1 PEELL
6 ERLAARLEPG
16 AVARRARR
24 SFVAGRRAIL
34 DGQLTQVRALEQLTL
49 RSPLQRRETVIA
61 ELELDEAGAT
71 LLFEGKEL
79 RLPAQAVEALTAIHA
94 ARAPFTAAELPGP
107 LDAAG
112 GLVLVSR
119 LVREGYLRLLDP

>member
-1 PEELL
+1 
-6 ERLAARLEPG
+6 LEPG

-24 SFVAGRRAIL
+24 DFVAGRRAIL

-61 ELELDEAGAT
+61 ELECDRDTVT

-79 RLPAQAVEALTAIHA
+79 RLPPQAAEAVA
-94 ARAPFTAAELPGP
+94 AAYDAEGPFTAAELPGP

-112 GLVLVSR
+112 RLVLVSR
-119 LVREGYLRLLDP
+119 LVREGFLRLLDP